1 MIMSNKKKK
10 LKIFI
15 SYSHKNIK
23 YKDKLLTSLEALKQS
38 YEIEAWHDG
47 MIDAGGNID
56 ENVKYALKTS
66 DLVLLL
72 ITDNYLASYYC
83 MKKELLEAI
92 EREKI
97 TSVKLYQ

>member
-1 MIMSNKKKK
+1 MFLWYSVDYWYIMVILNTNDWGDTMSNRKKK

-23 YKDKLLTSLEALKQS
+23 YKEKLLTSLEALKQS

-56 ENVKYALKTS
+56 ENI
-66 DLVLLL
+66 
-72 ITDNYLASYYC
+72 ITFNPKS
-83 MKKELLEAI
+83 
-92 EREKI
+92 
-97 TSVKLYQ
+97 